1 MQGHIKAALALAA
14 AAAGVATA
22 QNCNGF
28 AELCDRKYSEVTF
41 AAAHNAAFVGTG
53 PAHNQFDYPEAQ
65 FDRGIRYFT
74 TQTHDKDG
82 TIEQCHTDCLLLDV
96 GAFSEIVVSIK
107 NKLDANPREVATLLI
122 TNGADNID
130 VAKFGD
136 IFVDTG
142 ADQYVFTPD
151 GTLGI
156 DDWPTL
162 GQLIDAGTR
171 LVVFMG
177 KWCKTE
183 DSSRVAQVLMIKPD
197 YNSDTSRVP
206 YILGMYT
213 TRVEEHLEIYD
224 YGSS

>member
-1 MQGHIKAALALAA
+1 MSRRSTQQAIAKMQGHIKTALALTAA
-14 AAAGVATA
+14 AGAGVATA

-53 PAHNQFDYPEAQ
+53 PSHNQFDYPEAQ
-65 FDRGIRYFT
+65 FDRGVRYFT

-82 TIEQCHTDCLLLDV
+82 TIEQCHSECFLLDV
-96 GAFSEIVVSIK
+96 GPFSEIIVSIK

-130 VAKFGD
+130 VARYGEVFAQ
-136 IFVDTG
+136 TG
-142 ADQYVFTPD
+142 VDQYVFTPD
-151 GTLGI
+151 GQLGL

-177 KWCKTE
+177 RLKVKARYTIGHMLITG
-183 DSSRVAQVLMIKPD
+183 SD
-197 YNSDTSRVP
+197 YNSDTSKVP
-206 YILGMYT
+206 YILGEYS
-213 TRVEEHLEIYD
+213 LW
-224 YGSS
+224 S